1 MWNYDYVT
9 TSKDEQRRIPVE
21 GHTPDDLPIT
31 VVGLVSQR
39 LSGVKFAERNGF
51 CFRGAEGNYK
61 VSTRDTTG
69 NLRVVREWK
78 ETVFASMLV
87 PLY

>member
-31 VVGLVSQR
+31 VDFSQR
-39 LSGVKFAERNGF
+39 LSCVKFAERNGF
-51 CFRGAEGNYK
+51 CFRGAEGTHK
-61 VSTRDTTG
+61 VRARDTTG
-69 NLRVVREWK
+69 SRPPNR
-78 ETVFASMLV
+78 
-87 PLY
+87 P